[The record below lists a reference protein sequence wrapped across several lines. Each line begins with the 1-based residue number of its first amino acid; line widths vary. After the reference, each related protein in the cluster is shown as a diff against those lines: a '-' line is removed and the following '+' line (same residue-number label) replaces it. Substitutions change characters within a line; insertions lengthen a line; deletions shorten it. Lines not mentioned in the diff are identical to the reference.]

1 VAKLAGRRWWL
12 TMVAAALAVAPVG
25 FTGVAGAL
33 AGR

>member
-12 TMVAAALAVAPVG
+12 TMVAAALAVAAVG